1 MTVTVTVVLKYNR
14 SSYRNI
20 SLFSTTVAAMP
31 KCSSVNNEHK
41 NILLDYQPSIFKH
54 LVIFLVK
61 MYETT
66 TIDKIMSNISIVI
79 ASWQLEN

>member
-41 NILLDYQPSIFKH
+41 NILLLPAFNVQAPSDISSQNVWDNNNWQDYEQHKYS
-54 LVIFLVK
+54 
-61 MYETT
+61 YC
-66 TIDKIMSNISIVI
+66 
-79 ASWQLEN
+79 